1 MPKLYQM
8 NRLNIIEIGE
18 HTVYVDGG
26 VHGPVPLHEA
36 PDDAA
41 IGDEVDAY
49 VYSNASDE
57 LVATMA
63 RAAASFGQCAFLR
76 VVSTGSHGTF
86 LDWGL
91 PKDLIL
97 PLSEQTARVRTGKSY
112 AVYITADEYER
123 PMASMKLHRYLE
135 EENDDLKK
143 GEAVELLI
151 AAETDLGFKAVIND
165 EYIGMIFHGE
175 LGNPL
180 EIGARM
186 RGWVKDF
193 SEDGKINLTIS
204 ALDSAARDELEE
216 RILSRLNAAEGRLYI
231 SDKSAPSDIFDEF
244 GVSKKNFKRALGNL
258 YKQRVITITPEYIE
272 LI

>member
-1 MPKLYQM
+1 
-8 NRLNIIEIGE
+8 
-18 HTVYVDGG
+18 
-26 VHGPVPLHEA
+26 
-36 PDDAA
+36 
-41 IGDEVDAY
+41 
-49 VYSNASDE
+49 
-57 LVATMA
+57 
-63 RAAASFGQCAFLR
+63 
-76 VVSTGSHGTF
+76 
-86 LDWGL
+86 
-91 PKDLIL
+91 
-97 PLSEQTARVRTGKSY
+97 
-112 AVYITADEYER
+112 
-123 PMASMKLHRYLE
+123 
-135 EENDDLKK
+135 
-143 GEAVELLI
+143 
-151 AAETDLGFKAVIND
+151 
-165 EYIGMIFHGE
+165 MIFHGE